1 MSARMRQYILD
12 VASDLFS
19 RQGINSTSVDKIV
32 AQAQVAKVTLYKY
45 FTSKELLIIEYLRDH
60 NTKLWKR
67 IEEIP
72 RENNASA
79 DLQNFVNLLLDM
91 MAEKDFRGFASI
103 NAAVEFPEIESI
115 VHQTSKEFSRDLRTK
130 LSDMATKAGLK
141 NSDALA
147 MQLQLII
154 EGASISDMSAGSKD
168 TVRHA
173 KDMAEILIQASN
185 T

>member
-32 AQAQVAKVTLYKY
+32 AQAQIAKVTLYKY

-72 RENNASA
+72 QQKNASA
-79 DLQNFVNLLLDM
+79 DLQSFVNSLLDM
-91 MAEKDFRGFASI
+91 MTEKDFRGFASI
-103 NAAVEFPEIESI
+103 NASVEFPETESI
-115 VHQTSKEFSRDLRTK
+115 VHQTSKEFSRDLRAK
-130 LSDMATKAGLK
+130 LSHMAKKAELK
-141 NSDALA
+141 NSEALA

-154 EGASISDMSAGSKD
+154 EGASISATSEGSKGSI
-168 TVRHA
+168 RHA
-173 KDMAEILIQASN
+173 KEMAKILILSSS
-185 T
+185 

>member
-1 MSARMRQYILD
+1 MRQYILD

-32 AQAQVAKVTLYKY
+32 AQAQIAKVTLYKY

-60 NTKLWKR
+60 NAKLWKR

-72 RENNASA
+72 REKNASD
-79 DLQNFVNLLLDM
+79 DLQRFVNSLLEM
-91 MAEKDFRGFASI
+91 IAEKDFRGFASI
-103 NAAVEFPEIESI
+103 NAGVEFPESESI
-115 VHQTSKEFSRDLRTK
+115 VHQTSKEFSRDLKAK
-130 LSDMATKAGLK
+130 LAHMAKKAGLK

-154 EGASISDMSAGSKD
+154 EGASISDISGGSKG
-168 TVRHA
+168 TIRHA
-173 KDMAEILIQASN
+173 KEMAKILIQSSN
-185 T
+185 R